1 MSVETVIDTIIQYIP
16 HVVTFCSA
24 IAAITPMPKT
34 EGVLKTIMRIVDV
47 LAINVGHAKDK

>member
-1 MSVETVIDTIIQYIP
+1 MTLDTFIEYIP
-16 HVVTFCSA
+16 HIVTFCSA

-34 EGVLKTIMRIVDV
+34 EGILKTIMKIIDV